1 MFRAFFYRI
10 TGIQLIFCTGY
21 ASKVV
26 AKKLKKTLEH
36 KNVYN
41 IVHLDSILIETV
53 CPAIDKKVANIYKV
67 VE

>member
-1 MFRAFFYRI
+1 MYI
-10 TGIQLIFCTGY
+10 VL
-21 ASKVV
+21 

-53 CPAIDKKVANIYKV
+53 CPAIDKKVANIYIV
-67 VE
+67 VELK